1 MINTIL
7 YYPFISV
14 CAESIPQYKLKVR
27 SAILSP
33 YRAELVRIIID
44 SNYNLSNYFSV
55 FYHTP
60 RKYFTYLIYF
70 ISCTWIIPSFYD
82 TFIKHLFKRVFNQ
95 KYRYLILQNFY
106 NKTKWKKTWN
116 WYWDSISITL
126 KIMIWI

>member
-1 MINTIL
+1 MDFFISYFLKKNLMINTIL

-14 CAESIPQYKLKVR
+14 CAESIPQHKLKVR

-33 YRAELVRIIID
+33 HRAEKVRIIID

-55 FYHTP
+55 LYHTP
-60 RKYFTYLIYF
+60 RKYLTYLIYF

-95 KYRYLILQNFY
+95 KYRYLKLQNFY
-106 NKTKWKKTWN
+106 NKTK
-116 WYWDSISITL
+116 
-126 KIMIWI
+126 